1 MYPKELL
8 KLLLQDGWNI
18 KRQRGSHIII
28 EKDDKIEVIPMHH
41 KDLKMR
47 NTK

>member
-8 KLLLQDGWNI
+8 KLLLQDGWDV
-18 KRQRGSHIII
+18 KWQCGSHIII
-28 EKDDKIEVIPMHH
+28 EKNNKIEVIPMHH
-41 KDLKMR
+41 KDLKIR